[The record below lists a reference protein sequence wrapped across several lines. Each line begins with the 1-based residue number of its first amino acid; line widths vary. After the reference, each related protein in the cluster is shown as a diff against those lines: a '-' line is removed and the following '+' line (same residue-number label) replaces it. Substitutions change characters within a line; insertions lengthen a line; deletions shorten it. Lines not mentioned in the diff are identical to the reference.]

1 MKGRYFDVDIVYW
14 FCRLGWGGCVIVCV
28 WIGYYRGGGVGW
40 GCFLVLL
47 FYYGFLGLV
56 IV

>member
-14 FCRLGWGGCVIVCV
+14 FCRLGWGGCFIVCV